1 MSIQEPEAG
10 SHPRD
15 DKHVVEIRVN
25 TKPVAWDKT
34 HISYEELVK
43 LSGEPVPPGA
53 NPGFTIT
60 YFNGPREKPEGTV
73 VEGHPVKV
81 VDGMAFSVTPTVRS

>member
-1 MSIQEPEAG
+1 MSIQEAEAAAG
-10 SHPRD
+10 IRN
-15 DKHVVEIRVN
+15 DKPLVQIRVN
-25 TKPVAWDKT
+25 TKPVAWDKPQ
-34 HISYEELVK
+34 ISYEELVR

-60 YFNGPREKPEGTV
+60 YFNGPRGKPEGTV

-81 VDGMAFSVTPTVRS
+81 VDGMVFSVTPTVRS